1 MRFIVLILAVGT
13 AFAVRIE
20 PDSIA
25 VTVTEG
31 RVRVVEP
38 RLDDKPAAPV
48 TSPILLDSGKRIVIV
63 REHAVPQPNAEPI
76 SSQELQRQL
85 AWQEGLLDFSETSLH
100 EVIREVSRHTK
111 LKIGVSDPALRT
123 FKFSG
128 LFRIGDTETLFM
140 ALKAS
145 FGIDAR
151 YIDANTVA
159 LHRGAQPEYSEP
171 TADNQVFSARR

>member
-1 MRFIVLILAVGT
+1 MRFIVLILLRRVEAVGT

-38 RLDDKPAAPV
+38 RPDDKPAAPV
-48 TSPILLDSGKRIVIV
+48 TSPILLESGKRIVIT
-63 REHAVPQPNAEPI
+63 REHVVPQPNAEPV
-76 SSQELQRQL
+76 SSQDLQRQL
-85 AWQEGLLDFSETSLH
+85 AWREGLLDFSETPLH

-111 LKIGVSDPALRT
+111 LKIEVSDPALRALE
-123 FKFSG
+123 FHG
-128 LFRIGDTETLFM
+128 LFRTGDTETLFL

-151 YIDANTVA
+151 YIDADTVA
-159 LHRGAQPEYSEP
+159 LSRGTQPEYSESM
-171 TADNQVFSARR
+171 TDN

>member
-1 MRFIVLILAVGT
+1 M
-13 AFAVRIE
+13 
-20 PDSIA
+20 
-25 VTVTEG
+25 
-31 RVRVVEP
+31 VEP
-38 RLDDKPAAPV
+38 RPDDKPAAPV
-48 TSPILLDSGKRIVIV
+48 TSPILLESGKRIVIT
-63 REHAVPQPNAEPI
+63 REHVVPQSNAEPV
-76 SSQELQRQL
+76 SSQDLQRQL
-85 AWQEGLLDFSETSLH
+85 AWREGLLDFSETPLH
-100 EVIREVSRHTK
+100 EVIREVSRHTN